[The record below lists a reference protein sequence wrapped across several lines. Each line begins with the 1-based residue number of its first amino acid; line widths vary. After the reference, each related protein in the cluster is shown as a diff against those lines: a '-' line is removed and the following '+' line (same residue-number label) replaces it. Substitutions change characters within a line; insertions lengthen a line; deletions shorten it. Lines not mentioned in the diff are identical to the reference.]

1 MSRFLPASNTT
12 IFGPPFVSSLTAHE
26 PESGADDDDVIGW
39 FRQHINL
46 LDRCVI
52 MPRFEGVRTPQRN
65 RRRRLLSTSVLITGG
80 AGFIGSALARRLVDA
95 GYDVAVM
102 DVLHPQVHGE
112 HAAIDLPPSVRLFTG
127 DVTHA
132 PDWDAVLRLLH
143 PSQIVH
149 LAAETGTAQS
159 LSEST
164 RHGSV
169 NVVGTTQLVDALSRS
184 AHLPDQLVLASSRA
198 VYGEGAWQYGSQIFY
213 PQPRSHAQLMAG
225 IWDPQGPTNDPAVP
239 LPSCAGRTE
248 PRPTSIYAAT
258 KLAQEHILAAW
269 TAAHD
274 VDLSVLRLQ
283 NVYGPGQSLTNSY
296 TGIVALFARLA
307 REQRTLE
314 VYEDGR
320 IVRDFVYIDDVVDAL
335 FAAVAGPAAQP
346 RCLDIGLGIPT
357 TIHQLA
363 QKIAAICDA
372 PEPVVVA
379 KFRDGDV
386 RAARCDIE
394 PATKELDWRPK
405 WAIEDGL
412 GALLDWIGEQPEL
425 PF

>member
-1 MSRFLPASNTT
+1 
-12 IFGPPFVSSLTAHE
+12 
-26 PESGADDDDVIGW
+26 
-39 FRQHINL
+39 
-46 LDRCVI
+46 
-52 MPRFEGVRTPQRN
+52 
-65 RRRRLLSTSVLITGG
+65 LSTPVLITGG
-80 AGFIGSALARRLVDA
+80 AGFIGSALTRRLVKA

-112 HAAIDLPPSVRLFTG
+112 HAEIDLPPSVRLFTA

-132 PDWDAVLRLLH
+132 PDCDAVLRLFR

-159 LSEST
+159 LSEAT

-169 NVVGTTQLVDALSRS
+169 NVVGTTQLLDALSRS
-184 AHLPDQLVLASSRA
+184 AHVPDQLVLASSRA
-198 VYGEGAWQYGSQIFY
+198 VYGEGAWQCGSQIFY
-213 PQPRSHAQLMAG
+213 PQPRSHAQLLAG
-225 IWDPQGPTNDPAVP
+225 MWDPQGPTGDSAVP
-239 LPSCAGRTE
+239 LPSFADRTE
-248 PRPTSIYAAT
+248 PRPTNIYAAT

-274 VDLSVLRLQ
+274 TSLSVLRLQ

-307 REQRTLE
+307 RELRPLE

-320 IVRDFVYIDDVVDAL
+320 IVRDFVYIDDVVEAL
-335 FAAVAGPAAQP
+335 FAAIEAPAAEP
-346 RCLDIGLGIPT
+346 RCLDIGSGIPT
-357 TIHQLA
+357 TIHELA

-372 PEPVVVA
+372 PEPIVVA

-394 PATKELDWRPK
+394 PATKELHWRPK
-405 WAIEDGL
+405 WALEDGL
-412 GALLDWIGEQPEL
+412 HALLEWIREQAEL
-425 PF
+425 PVGPRDHTHMTSLLK